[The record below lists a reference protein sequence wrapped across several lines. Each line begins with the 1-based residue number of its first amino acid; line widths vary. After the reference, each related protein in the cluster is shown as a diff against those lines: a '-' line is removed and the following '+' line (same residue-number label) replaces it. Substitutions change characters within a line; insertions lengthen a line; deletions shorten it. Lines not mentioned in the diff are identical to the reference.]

1 MPHPRGVRTRK
12 VLRHPNIDYGPGSW
26 FFVTVCASRR
36 GAIFGTVFDGVAVL
50 NAAGQTVARHLD
62 AIREHFATV
71 VLDDRIVMPDH
82 VHVIVGLEGRNRPW
96 DHTTDGSVT
105 SHARARQ
112 ASPLRLGTVVGSFK
126 AGVSRELGIAIWQ
139 RGYFDH
145 RIRDERDL
153 DACRAYIRG
162 NPFRWTSPRNQ

>member
-1 MPHPRGVRTRK
+1 MSHPRGVHTRK

-96 DHTTDGSVT
+96 DHTTDGSGDI
-105 SHARARQ
+105 ARTGE
-112 ASPLRLGTVVGSFK
+112 ASLAPTAGDGGRVLQGRRL
-126 AGVSRELGIAIWQ
+126 A
-139 RGYFDH
+139 
-145 RIRDERDL
+145 
-153 DACRAYIRG
+153 
-162 NPFRWTSPRNQ
+162 